1 MKFKNDSK
9 LKKKFQS
16 VTESIE
22 KKLGQVNSEFVG
34 EYLDWID
41 KKTTYFKQTYARS
54 GYGPQPDDLQR
65 GDVVWVE
72 FGINVGTELSDHQ
85 TRGHYAIV
93 WAVDLGNVI
102 VIPLSSRPSVGSNLT
117 FDIGVIDKLV
127 TKDQSPS
134 FLKLDAIR
142 SISKRRIGRMP
153 GKDGGKIRI
162 EDDKLKLISSLIKQ
176 SFVD

>member
-16 VTESIE
+16 IIENIE
-22 KKLGQVNSEFVG
+22 KKLNHVDSEFVN
-34 EYLDWID
+34 EYIDWLD

-65 GDVVWVE
+65 GDIVWVE

-117 FDIGVIDKLV
+117 YDIGVIDKLV
-127 TKDQSPS
+127 TKDQNPS

-162 EDDKLKLISSLIKQ
+162 DDEKIKLISDLIRK

>member
-1 MKFKNDSK
+1 VRFQNDSK
-9 LKKKFQS
+9 LHKKFQN
-16 VTESIE
+16 VAANIE
-22 KKLGQVNSEFVG
+22 KKLNQIDSEFVN
-34 EYLDWID
+34 EYLDWLD
-41 KKTTYFKQTYARS
+41 KKTTYFKQTFTRS
-54 GYGPQPDDLQR
+54 GYGPQPDDLTR

-102 VIPLSSRPSVGSNLT
+102 VIPLSSRPSTGSSLT
-117 FDIGVIDKLV
+117 FDIGVIDKLE
-127 TKDQSPS
+127 KDQTNPS

-162 EDDKLKLISSLIKQ
+162 DDDKIKLISKIIKEN
-176 SFVD
+176 FVD

>member
-1 MKFKNDSK
+1 M
-9 LKKKFQS
+9 
-16 VTESIE
+16 
-22 KKLGQVNSEFVG
+22 
-34 EYLDWID
+34 
-41 KKTTYFKQTYARS
+41 
-54 GYGPQPDDLQR
+54 
-65 GDVVWVE
+65 
-72 FGINVGTELSDHQ
+72 
-85 TRGHYAIV
+85 
-93 WAVDLGNVI
+93 DLGNVI